1 MKKSFFFS
9 PCTPSSFSKNSCVT
23 FVFCF
28 AKSES
33 GNRQRDV
40 HPAWY
45 HGKAVCVWLGMT
57 NNKEFKED
65 KEFKDKTNDCTRSR
79 ADEDADADVL
89 LIPNA
94 VKVTRERRHTP
105 DCSAVKGKFLKFP
118 KFLKLLTA
126 RHHRAAKLHG
136 CLSRHSLRRRRNPL
150 IFFQTFLYNFRFLP
164 CKIRK

>member
-1 MKKSFFFS
+1 MSI
-9 PCTPSSFSKNSCVT
+9 PLGIT
-23 FVFCF
+23 
-28 AKSES
+28 AKPK
-33 GNRQRDV
+33 G
-40 HPAWY
+40 
-45 HGKAVCVWLGMT
+45 VWLGMT

-136 CLSRHSLRRRRNPL
+136 CLSRHSLRRRRNAL
-150 IFFQTFLYNFRFLP
+150 IFFQTF
-164 CKIRK
+164 